1 MPRRHARH
9 RTITALGF
17 ALAVSTQLSG
27 CAASSRLSF
36 DSDAG
41 ASAATD
47 VSGEELVNTGWPI
60 DADPSLADA
69 ATVGG
74 DAGGDTTD
82 DAGGAGP
89 MDPQATIEAELSRLV
104 ADWLACFHEPADCD
118 PAAVTAPD
126 SPERARLTEAAAYYT
141 AERISTRPGEGTLE
155 WDIEALTFA
164 DGNRARIMVCEYD
177 TRVFFDV
184 SMADTPLGD
193 IIFDTTIW
201 TRRVEWTLSRMNGSW
216 TMWSRYVDRRS
227 PVARFC
233 TP

>member
-1 MPRRHARH
+1 MPRRQPRH
-9 RTITALGF
+9 RTLTALGF
-17 ALAVSTQLSG
+17 ALAVVTLLSG

-41 ASAATD
+41 ASPFPDAP
-47 VSGEELVNTGWPI
+47 GEPLVNTDWPI
-60 DADPSLADA
+60 
-69 ATVGG
+69 G
-74 DAGGDTTD
+74 DAGRPGVTDETVVAGDHAG
-82 DAGGAGP
+82 DAGDAGP
-89 MDPQATIEAELSRLV
+89 KDPQATIEAELSALV
-104 ADWLACFHEPADCD
+104 ANWQTCFHEPADCD
-118 PAAVTAPD
+118 PAAITAPD

-201 TRRVEWTLSRMNGSW
+201 TRRVEWTLARVDGSW
-216 TMWSRYVDRRS
+216 TLWSRYVDRRS

>member
-1 MPRRHARH
+1 MPRRQPRH
-9 RTITALGF
+9 RTIPALGF
-17 ALAVSTQLSG
+17 TLAVATLLSG

-41 ASAATD
+41 ASAATGLPAEPLENTD
-47 VSGEELVNTGWPI
+47 WPIGGGGNVAVTDEAAVSG
-60 DADPSLADA
+60 DA
-69 ATVGG
+69 AVDSG
-74 DAGGDTTD
+74 DGQ
-82 DAGGAGP
+82 P
-89 MDPQATIEAELSRLV
+89 QDPQATIEAELSSLV

-118 PAAVTAPD
+118 PTAITAPD
-126 SPERARLTEAAAYYT
+126 SPERARLSEAAAYYT
-141 AERISTRPGEGTLE
+141 AELISTRPGEGTLE

-164 DGNRARIMVCEYD
+164 DGNRARVTVCEYD

-216 TMWSRYVDRRS
+216 TLWSRYVDRRS